1 MPRSFFITATDT
13 NAGKTWITS
22 QLMTALQQQSIRA
35 KALKPVACGVACDG
49 INEDVAELM
58 RLQHLEDPQKINLY
72 SFAQPAAP
80 SIAAHAEQRI
90 IESEHLQQWCQQKI
104 KQHDITLIEG
114 IGGLMVPLT
123 PTYLVSDWLTNL
135 PDAEVILVVGA
146 KLGCINH
153 ALLTLHQ
160 LASQKR
166 SPACIII
173 NDTTGKQ
180 DLDGIQSAI
189 SPYLS
194 PNMPLLTCGYQQPES
209 LISWWKNIIV

>member
-1 MPRSFFITATDT
+1 MPHSFFITATDT
-13 NAGKTWITS
+13 DAGKTWVTS
-22 QLMTALQQQSIRA
+22 HLITALQQQNIRA
-35 KALKPVACGVACDG
+35 KTLKPVACGVACDG
-49 INEDVAELM
+49 INEDVTKLM
-58 RLQHLEDPQKINLY
+58 RLQNIEEPQTINLY
-72 SFAQPAAP
+72 NFAQPAAP
-80 SIAAHAEQRI
+80 SIAAETEQRT
-90 IESEHLQQWCQQKI
+90 IEPEHLKQWCQQKI

-123 PTYLVSDWLTNL
+123 PTYLVSDWLTDL

-180 DLDGIQSAI
+180 DLDGLQSAI
-189 SPYLS
+189 SPFLTAGTT
-194 PNMPLLTCGYQQPES
+194 LLTCGYQQPES